1 MKTTFRNR
9 TEAGRLLAKRLK
21 PTYANRSDVLV
32 LGLTRGG
39 VPVAYEVAQVLH
51 APLDICIV
59 RKLGVPGHE
68 ELAMGAIATG
78 GIMVLNEEL
87 VRSLRI
93 SQKALAQVATRE
105 QQELERRNRIYRG
118 DRREPDLSHGTIIL
132 VDDGIAT
139 GSTMKAAISTIK
151 QQRPE
156 RIIVAVPVAP
166 PDVCQELKE
175 EVDEVVC
182 LLTPEWLYALGL
194 WYDDFSPTTDAEV
207 RHLLA
212 RTKEKPN
219 SWSAG

>member
-1 MKTTFRNR
+1 
-9 TEAGRLLAKRLK
+9 
-21 PTYANRSDVLV
+21 
-32 LGLTRGG
+32 
-39 VPVAYEVAQVLH
+39 
-51 APLDICIV
+51 
-59 RKLGVPGHE
+59 
-68 ELAMGAIATG
+68 
-78 GIMVLNEEL
+78 
-87 VRSLRI
+87 
-93 SQKALAQVATRE
+93 
-105 QQELERRNRIYRG
+105 
-118 DRREPDLSHGTIIL
+118 
-132 VDDGIAT
+132 
-139 GSTMKAAISTIK
+139 MKAAISTIK

-212 RTKEKPN
+212 RTQEKPN